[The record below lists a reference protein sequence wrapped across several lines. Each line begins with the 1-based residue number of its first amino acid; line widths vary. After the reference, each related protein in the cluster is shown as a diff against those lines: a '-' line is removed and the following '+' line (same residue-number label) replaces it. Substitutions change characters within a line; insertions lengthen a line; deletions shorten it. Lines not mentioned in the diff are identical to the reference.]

1 METFCSLLI
10 GGKGNAGYSWVGRLM
25 CLSEAQGQENGTDQ
39 NLARKNSLAGIRM
52 GRNELRINQNSI

>member
-39 NLARKNSLAGIRM
+39 NLARKTH
-52 GRNELRINQNSI
+52 

>member
-1 METFCSLLI
+1 MPENIKMETFCSLLI

-39 NLARKNSLAGIRM
+39 NLARKTH
-52 GRNELRINQNSI
+52 